1 MDSHKQAREGTQ
13 EMASRGKAKNR
24 HQGFATRAIH
34 IGYEPAEENGA
45 LTPPIYMTST
55 FAFETAEEGTAKFA
69 GELPGY
75 VYGRSKN
82 PTQSILEERIAS
94 LEGAEAGVV
103 FGSGM
108 GAITSPIWRLAQA
121 GDEIVI
127 DATLYGCTF
136 AYFTQGISRFG
147 VDVRPVDMTC
157 LDELEAALSP
167 RTKFVFF
174 ETPAN
179 PNLRVIDIERVCEM
193 AHKVDALVM
202 VDNTFC
208 SPVLQR
214 PLEFGADLVV
224 HSATKFLGGHGDLV
238 AGALAGS
245 KTLID
250 EARQGMRLLTG
261 ATLSPM
267 AAFLILRGLKTLELR
282 VQRHCESALAIA
294 NLLESHPGVSWVAYP
309 GLDSYPYREL
319 AARQMSGFGGLIA
332 LELYGGIDSGR
343 AFMNRLNLVTRAV
356 SLGDAE
362 TLVQHPATMTHATYS
377 AEERAKHGISDNLL
391 RLSVGLETLADLEAD
406 ILQALEDLP
415 VAPMKKAV

>member
-1 MDSHKQAREGTQ
+1 
-13 EMASRGKAKNR
+13 MANRSNEKNR

-34 IGYEPAEENGA
+34 VGYEPAEANGA

-55 FAFETAEEGTAKFA
+55 YAFETAEEGTAKFA

-82 PTQSILEERIAS
+82 PTQHILEQRIAS

-108 GAITSPIWRLAQA
+108 AAITSPIWRLAAA

-147 VDVRPVDMTC
+147 VDVRPVDMTN
-157 LDELEAALSP
+157 LEEFEAALSP

-238 AGALAGS
+238 AGALVGS
-245 KTLID
+245 KALVD

-267 AAFLILRGLKTLELR
+267 AAFLIIRGLKTLELR
-282 VQRHCESALAIA
+282 VERHCENAMAIA
-294 NLLESHPGVSWVAYP
+294 NLLEAHPSVSWVAYP
-309 GLDSYPYREL
+309 GLESYPYREL

-332 LELYGGIDSGR
+332 LELFGGIESGR

-362 TLVQHPATMTHATYS
+362 TLVQHPASMTHATYS
-377 AEERAKHGISDNLL
+377 AEQRAEHGISDNLL
-391 RLSVGLETLADLEAD
+391 RMSIGLETLADLEAD
-406 ILQALEDLP
+406 IAQALEDLP
-415 VAPMKKAV
+415 VAPSNKAL

>member
-1 MDSHKQAREGTQ
+1 
-13 EMASRGKAKNR
+13 
-24 HQGFATRAIH
+24 
-34 IGYEPAEENGA
+34 
-45 LTPPIYMTST
+45 
-55 FAFETAEEGTAKFA
+55 
-69 GELPGY
+69 
-75 VYGRSKN
+75 
-82 PTQSILEERIAS
+82 
-94 LEGAEAGVV
+94 
-103 FGSGM
+103 
-108 GAITSPIWRLAQA
+108 
-121 GDEIVI
+121 
-127 DATLYGCTF
+127 
-136 AYFTQGISRFG
+136 
-147 VDVRPVDMTC
+147 
-157 LDELEAALSP
+157 
-167 RTKFVFF
+167 
-174 ETPAN
+174 
-179 PNLRVIDIERVCEM
+179 
-193 AHKVDALVM
+193 
-202 VDNTFC
+202 
-208 SPVLQR
+208 
-214 PLEFGADLVV
+214 
-224 HSATKFLGGHGDLV
+224 
-238 AGALAGS
+238 
-245 KTLID
+245 
-250 EARQGMRLLTG
+250 MRLLTG

-332 LELYGGIDSGR
+332 LELHGGIDSGR

>member
-1 MDSHKQAREGTQ
+1 
-13 EMASRGKAKNR
+13 MASKAASKNR

-34 IGYEPAEENGA
+34 TGYEPSEAHGA
-45 LTPPIYMTST
+45 LSPPIYMTST

-82 PTQSILEERIAS
+82 PTQAILEERIAS
-94 LEGAEAGVV
+94 LEGGEAGVV
-103 FGSGM
+103 FASGM
-108 GAITSPIWRLAQA
+108 GAITSLIWRLTQA

-127 DATLYGCTF
+127 DHTLYGCTF
-136 AYFTQGISRFG
+136 AFFMQGVSRF
-147 VDVRPVDMTC
+147 DVTVKPVDLTN
-157 LDELEAALSP
+157 LEQVRDALSP
-167 RTKFVFF
+167 RTRIVFF

-179 PNLRVIDIERVCEM
+179 PNLRVIDIAAVSALAHEM
-193 AHKVDALVM
+193 EALVV

-208 SPVLQR
+208 SPAIQR
-214 PLEFGADLVV
+214 PLEHGADVVV

-238 AGALAGS
+238 AGALAGP
-245 KTLID
+245 KWIAD

-282 VQRHCESALAIA
+282 MQRHCDSALAIA
-294 NLLESHPGVSWVAYP
+294 RLLDGHPAVRWVAYP
-309 GLDSYPYREL
+309 GLENYPYRQL
-319 AARQMSGFGGLIA
+319 ARRQMSGFGGLIA
-332 LELYGGIDSGR
+332 LELYGGIESGR
-343 AFMNRLNLVTRAV
+343 TFMNKLNLVTRAV

-377 AEERAKHGISDNLL
+377 AQERAEHGISDDLL
-391 RLSVGLETLADLEAD
+391 RMSIGLETLADLEAD
-406 ILQALEDLP
+406 VLQALEDLP
-415 VAPMKKAV
+415 VAPQRHAG